1 MKKEKDLPLLE
12 EPEKIILEGVTQR
25 IIFHNPDNGFS
36 VLKLENAATETGGM
50 KKKLVDEQIAVG
62 HLMAPRP
69 NMHLRMVGKFVNN
82 AKFGRQFSFEKC
94 EEILPTEEKDI
105 RNYLGS
111 GIIKGIGPAIAKRIV
126 DKLGKDTLRLID
138 ENPENLRGVKGVTE
152 KIIGTVK
159 ASWEAAS
166 AMRELMLFL
175 QPHGISNAYASRIY
189 QAYGLEA
196 KKIVREN
203 PYRLAMDIR
212 GIGFITADSIAAK
225 LGFEKNH
232 PLRVAA
238 GVIYILTRASEEGH
252 VYLLRDELA
261 GQMEKQLEC
270 DAAQTNSAIA
280 ALEKSG
286 NLVIEQNEEDREAPE
301 RIYLKRFHHC
311 EAQTAFY
318 LTRLLNSPKTAR
330 FKNPEEVV
338 AEVAGAQPITLAPEQ
353 IKAVEASARDKV
365 LVVTGGPGTGKTTI
379 IKTIIQVFDR
389 LKAKI
394 LLAAPTGRA
403 AKRMTETCGREGR
416 TVHRLLEYSPRE
428 DRFLRNEEN
437 PLACHLLIV
446 DESSMMDTQ
455 LFYYLLKAVPLG
467 ATLVLVGDVSQLP
480 SVGPGNVLA
489 DVIESGAARVIRL
502 NEIFRQ
508 SAESQ
513 IISNAHLI
521 NRGQMPQM
529 ESHAGRSSDF
539 FFMARD
545 DVEEAAGL
553 IIDLAKNRLPNHFGF
568 DPVNDIQILT
578 PMRKGTVGAD
588 NMNRLLQDALNPHG
602 LEIRRGEKFF
612 RLHDKVMQIR
622 NNYDKDVYNGDI
634 GRISFIQPKEKTLLV
649 DFDGDVVG
657 YDFDELDELVPSYA
671 ISIHKSQGS
680 EYPAVIIPLMM
691 QHYVLLQRNLI
702 YTAVT
707 RAKKLV
713 VLVGE
718 RKALHIAIQN
728 NNTRKRNTWLAKRLA
743 LPVF

>member
-1 MKKEKDLPLLE
+1 MGSTLLGA
-12 EPEKIILEGVTQR
+12 PEQTVLEGNTQR

-36 VLKLENAATETGGM
+36 VLKLEDAVAETGGL

-62 HLMAPRP
+62 YLMAPRL
-69 NMHLRMVGKFVNN
+69 NMRLRMEGKFVIN

-94 EEILPTEEKDI
+94 GEILPTEEKDI

-138 ENPENLRGVKGVTE
+138 ENPENLRGIKGVTE
-152 KIIGTVK
+152 KIIETVK

-175 QPHGISNAYASRIY
+175 QPHGISNAYAARIY

-196 KKIVREN
+196 KNVVRGN

-225 LGFEKNH
+225 LGFEKTH

-238 GVIYILTRASEEGH
+238 GVIYILSRASEDGH
-252 VYLLRDELA
+252 VFLTRDELA
-261 GQMEKQLEC
+261 TQMEKQLEC
-270 DAAQTNSAIA
+270 DAVQTESAMG
-280 ALEKSG
+280 ALEEAG
-286 NLVIEQNEEDREAPE
+286 NLVIEKNGEDKEAPE
-301 RIYLKRFHHC
+301 RIYLKKFHHC
-311 EAQTAFY
+311 EAKTAFY
-318 LTRLLNSPKTAR
+318 LTRLVNSPKTAR
-330 FKNPEEVV
+330 FKNPGEIV
-338 AEVAGAQPITLAPEQ
+338 AQVAAEQPLTLAMEQ

-403 AKRMTETCGREGR
+403 AKRMSETCGKEAR
-416 TVHRLLEYSPRE
+416 TIHRLLEYSPRE
-428 DRFLRNEEN
+428 DRFMRDEDN

-489 DVIESGAARVIRL
+489 DIIASGSVPVIRL

-521 NRGQMPQM
+521 NRGQMPLM
-529 ESHAGRSSDF
+529 ESRPARSSDF

-545 DVEEAAGL
+545 EAGEAAEL
-553 IIDLAKNRLPNHFGF
+553 IIELAKNRLPNHFGF

-588 NMNRLLQDALNPHG
+588 NLNRLLQEALNPHG

-634 GRISFIQPKEKTLLV
+634 GRISFIQPREKTLLV

-680 EYPAVIIPLMM
+680 EYPAVIVPLMM

-718 RKALHIAIQN
+718 RKALRIAIQN
-728 NNTRKRNTWLAKRLA
+728 NNTRKRNTWLAKRLSQA
-743 LPVF
+743 DF